1 MKHCLVSLV
10 TNITIDSRRSNGYRA
25 CFGND
30 LNIADNSCNGERTC
44 AQDVDAK
51 YVSRQIGESSCNG
64 VLSCI
69 DVAGNV
75 SAGSCNGD
83 EACSATKVDIG
94 AGSCNGLFACLGG
107 DTSTIGKS
115 SCISEEKFYDD
126 ATGDAFD
133 YRGVCQFN
141 SGTIDDESCVGN
153 SSCYRNTGY
162 IQGPN
167 SW

>member
-1 MKHCLVSLV
+1 MCIQHRNNRSQFMVSNAMLSCLVNVSLV

-94 AGSCNGLFACLGG
+94 AG
-107 DTSTIGKS
+107 
-115 SCISEEKFYDD
+115 
-126 ATGDAFD
+126 
-133 YRGVCQFN
+133 
-141 SGTIDDESCVGN
+141 
-153 SSCYRNTGY
+153 
-162 IQGPN
+162 
-167 SW
+167 